1 MKAYEIRESFGLDNL
16 VLVER
21 DDPEPG
27 PHDVVVDVAATSVNY
42 RDLLTVLGHYNPRQ
56 PLPLVPFSDGVGRV
70 TAVGSDVTRV
80 AIGDRVCG
88 IFNQHWLAGPFVA
101 SLRAGTL
108 GGPLDGMLA
117 ERVCLSEEGVVPV
130 PEHLTDDE
138 AATLPCAGVTA
149 WSALFEEGRLQPGET
164 VLVQGT
170 GGVSIFALQFAK
182 AAGARVIVT
191 SSSDAKLERATRMGA
206 DETINYIAKPEW
218 DKEAK
223 RLTNGRGVDHVV
235 EVGGAGTLS
244 RSLNA
249 VRVGGHIAVIGI
261 LSGTSHEVDV
271 IPILM
276 GRLRLNGIMVGSR
289 STFEMMAMAIQAQ
302 RLRPVIDRVFS
313 FDDAPEALRHMQGAS
328 HFGKIVV
335 AGPTG

>member
-1 MKAYEIRESFGLDNL
+1 MKVYEIQDSFGLDH
-16 VLVER
+16 VVMADR
-21 DDPEPG
+21 PDPEPG
-27 PHDVVVDVAATSVNY
+27 PHEVVVDVSATSVNY
-42 RDLLTVLGHYNPRQ
+42 RDLMTIRGHYNPRQ
-56 PLPLVPFSDGVGRV
+56 PLPLIPFSDGVGTV
-70 TAVGSDVTRV
+70 SAVGDGVSRV
-80 AIGDRVCG
+80 KVGDRVCG

-108 GGPLDGMLA
+108 GGPIDGMLA
-117 ERVCLSEEGVVPV
+117 QRVCLSEEGVVHV
-130 PEHLTDDE
+130 PEHLTDHE

-149 WSALFEEGRLQPGET
+149 WSALFEEGNLQPGET

-191 SSSDAKLERATRMGA
+191 SSSDEKLERAARMGA
-206 DETINYIAKPEW
+206 DETINYVATPEW
-218 DKEAK
+218 HKEAK
-223 RLTNGRGVDHVV
+223 RLTDGRGVDHVV

-244 RSLNA
+244 RSLGA
-249 VRVGGHIAVIGI
+249 VRVGGHIAVIGV

-276 GRLRLNGIMVGSR
+276 GRLRLHGIMVGSR
-289 STFEMMAMAIQAQ
+289 ATFEMMNMAITAQ
-302 RLRPVIDRVFS
+302 RLRPVIDRVFP
-313 FDDAPEALRHMQGAS
+313 FADAVDALRHMEGAS

-335 AGPTG
+335 EGPR